1 MTMSA
6 PHSMGRLRYGVAMVE
21 SMTSGT
27 PAACATAASPSMSAI
42 SPDGFATVSA
52 KRAWCG
58 R

>member
-1 MTMSA
+1 
-6 PHSMGRLRYGVAMVE
+6 MVE

-52 KRAWCG
+52 KTSLVRSVMAAA
-58 R
+58 